1 MEFNGTFFATIITF
15 ILFVILMNKILYLP
29 ILNIMEERKNFIN
42 ENYKSAKETE
52 IQVSELELKKKSQ
65 LDEAKDRARD
75 EYNEIINSYKLRRD
89 EIVSEALDV
98 VNNDLENFKNE
109 LEIVSNEVK
118 SNLKGSMSELAND
131 IVEKVIGYRSENN
144 HINEDIVNK
153 ILWESK

>member
-1 MEFNGTFFATIITF
+1 
-15 ILFVILMNKILYLP
+15 MNKILYLP

-42 ENYKSAKETE
+42 ENYKSVKEIE

-109 LEIVSNEVK
+109 LENVSNEVK

-144 HINEDIVNK
+144 YINEDIVNK

>member
-118 SNLKGSMSELAND
+118 SNLKGSMSESAND
-131 IVEKVIGYRSENN
+131 IVEKVIGYRSEVQGFDGRTVD
-144 HINEDIVNK
+144 E
-153 ILWESK
+153 ILYN